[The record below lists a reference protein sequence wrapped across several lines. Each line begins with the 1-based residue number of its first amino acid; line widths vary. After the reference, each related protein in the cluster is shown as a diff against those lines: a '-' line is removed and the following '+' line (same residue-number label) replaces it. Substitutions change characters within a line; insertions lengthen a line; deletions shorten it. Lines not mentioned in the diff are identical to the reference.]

1 MSKEKS
7 EIVEAPDGTLEQGEF
22 KLKKKPKKLTQQE
35 ETTKVDLT
43 KKEEDANTE
52 PSTVDVSTEEPTGN
66 IQEVEI
72 SEPEVQQTEE
82 KSEEKVEEKEE
93 EVTIINEVTEE
104 EAPQEK
110 PVKETTPKI
119 TVPKNIEKLLSFMED
134 TGGTLDDYV
143 NLNKDYSK
151 YDNEEI
157 LREYYKK
164 TKPHLDSEEVGFLIE
179 DNFAWDE
186 DEDSERD
193 VRKKKLALK
202 EEIAEAY
209 NFLESSKSKYYDEI
223 KLRPGATQEQQ
234 KAMDFFNR
242 YNNEQT
248 AQKERYS
255 RFTKGTEDFFKKDN
269 FKGFDFNV
277 GEKKFKYNLSN
288 SESVAQDQA
297 DLGNFVKKF
306 LDKNGEITD
315 YKKYHKALYA
325 ANNTDKLINHFYEQ
339 GKADAVKEMSAKS
352 KNITLDERPTNNG
365 NVFVNGIKVRAI
377 SGVDSSKLKIKTK
390 NKT

>member
-93 EVTIINEVTEE
+93 EVTVINEVTEE

-164 TKPHLDSEEVGFLIE
+164 TKP
-179 DNFAWDE
+179 
-186 DEDSERD
+186 
-193 VRKKKLALK
+193 
-202 EEIAEAY
+202 
-209 NFLESSKSKYYDEI
+209 
-223 KLRPGATQEQQ
+223 Q
-234 KAMDFFNR
+234 
-242 YNNEQT
+242 
-248 AQKERYS
+248 
-255 RFTKGTEDFFKKDN
+255 
-269 FKGFDFNV
+269 
-277 GEKKFKYNLSN
+277 NL
-288 SESVAQDQA
+288 
-297 DLGNFVKKF
+297 
-306 LDKNGEITD
+306 
-315 YKKYHKALYA
+315 
-325 ANNTDKLINHFYEQ
+325 
-339 GKADAVKEMSAKS
+339 
-352 KNITLDERPTNNG
+352 
-365 NVFVNGIKVRAI
+365 
-377 SGVDSSKLKIKTK
+377 
-390 NKT
+390 

>member
-7 EIVEAPDGTLEQGEF
+7 ETKEAPDGILQQGEF
-22 KLKKKPKKLTQQE
+22 KIKSKPKKLTQKQE
-35 ETTKVDLT
+35 TAKVDLT
-43 KKEEDANTE
+43 KKQEDANTE
-52 PSTVDVSTEEPTGN
+52 PSTVDVPTEESTGS
-66 IQEVEI
+66 IQEVEVPK
-72 SEPEVQQTEE
+72 SEVQQTEE
-82 KSEEKVEEKEE
+82 KIEEKVEAKE
-93 EVTIINEVTEE
+93 EVTVINEVADEKIVK
-104 EAPQEK
+104 EAKVEK
-110 PVKETTPKI
+110 PAEPKI
-119 TVPKNIEKLLSFMED
+119 QVPENIKKLLSFMED
-134 TGGTLDDYV
+134 TGGTLNDYV

-186 DEDSERD
+186 DEESERD
-193 VRKKKLALK
+193 IRKKKVALK
-202 EEIAEAY
+202 DEIAEAY
-209 NFLESSKSKYYDEI
+209 NFLEDSKSKYYDEI
-223 KLRPGATQEQQ
+223 KLRPGATKEQQ
-234 KAMDFFNR
+234 KATDFFNR

-248 AQKERYS
+248 AQKERYN
-255 RFTKGTEDFFKKDN
+255 RFTSGTNDFFKNDN
-269 FKGFDFNV
+269 FEGFDFSV
-277 GEKKFKYNLSN
+277 GEKKFKYNVSN

-325 ANNTDKLINHFYEQ
+325 ANNTDKLVNHFYEQ

-365 NVFVNGIKVRAI
+365 SVFVNGIKVRAI

-390 NKT
+390 QK

>member
-7 EIVEAPDGTLEQGEF
+7 ETKEAPDGTLQQGEF
-22 KLKKKPKKLTQQE
+22 KIKSKPKKLTQKQE
-35 ETTKVDLT
+35 TAKVDLT

-52 PSTVDVSTEEPTGN
+52 PSAVGIPTEEPTESV
-66 IQEVEI
+66 QEVEVPK
-72 SEPEVQQTEE
+72 PEVQQTEE
-82 KSEEKVEEKEE
+82 KIEEKVEAKE
-93 EVTIINEVTEE
+93 EVTVINEVTDEKIVKE
-104 EAPQEK
+104 DKVEK
-110 PVKETTPKI
+110 PAEPTIK
-119 TVPKNIEKLLSFMED
+119 VPENIKKLLSFMED
-134 TGGTLDDYV
+134 TGGTLNDYV
-143 NLNKDYSK
+143 DLNKDYSK

-186 DEDSERD
+186 DEESERD
-193 VRKKKLALK
+193 IRKKKVALK
-202 EEIAEAY
+202 DEIAEAY
-209 NFLESSKSKYYDEI
+209 NFLEDSKSKYYDEI
-223 KLRPGATQEQQ
+223 KLRPGATKEQQ
-234 KAMDFFNR
+234 KATDFFNR

-248 AQKERYS
+248 AQKEKYN
-255 RFTKGTEDFFKKDN
+255 RFTNGTDNFFKNDN
-269 FKGFDFNV
+269 FEGFDFNV
-277 GEKKFKYNLSN
+277 GEKKFKYNINN

-325 ANNTDKLINHFYEQ
+325 ANNTDKLVNHFYEQ

-365 NVFVNGIKVRAI
+365 SVFVNGIKVRAI

-390 NKT
+390 QK

>member
-7 EIVEAPDGTLEQGEF
+7 ETKEAPDGILQQGEF
-22 KLKKKPKKLTQQE
+22 KIKSKPKKLTQKQE
-35 ETTKVDLT
+35 TAKVDLT
-43 KKEEDANTE
+43 KKQEDANTE
-52 PSTVDVSTEEPTGN
+52 PSTVDVPTEESTGS
-66 IQEVEI
+66 IQEVEVPK
-72 SEPEVQQTEE
+72 SEVQQTEE
-82 KSEEKVEEKEE
+82 KIEEKVEAKE
-93 EVTIINEVTEE
+93 EVTVINEVADEKIVK
-104 EAPQEK
+104 EAKVEK
-110 PVKETTPKI
+110 PAEPKI
-119 TVPKNIEKLLSFMED
+119 QVPENIKKLLSFMED
-134 TGGTLDDYV
+134 TGGTLNDYV

-186 DEDSERD
+186 DEESERD
-193 VRKKKLALK
+193 IRKKKVALK
-202 EEIAEAY
+202 DEIAEAY
-209 NFLESSKSKYYDEI
+209 NFLEDSKSKYYDEI
-223 KLRPGATQEQQ
+223 KLRPGATKEQQ
-234 KAMDFFNR
+234 KATDFFNR

-248 AQKERYS
+248 AQKERYN
-255 RFTKGTEDFFKKDN
+255 RFTSGTNDFFKNDN
-269 FKGFDFNV
+269 FEGFDFSV
-277 GEKKFKYNLSN
+277 GEKKFKYNVSN

-325 ANNTDKLINHFYEQ
+325 ANNTDKLVNHFYEQ

-365 NVFVNGIKVRAI
+365 SVFVNGIKVRAI
-377 SGVDSSKLKIKTK
+377 SGV
-390 NKT
+390 